1 MITIEDITYDPRIPT
16 SVPGMPLVFVIDGQ
30 CVYDFP
36 SNRYGSELFF
46 NNNEIVDISD
56 GDSKNDE
63 ITVKIIIDE
72 NNFETLKVSEYF
84 GSILLSPHSV
94 FCLYDYPFGAYVVS
108 PNATFDGEQFTITD
122 IDMNTL
128 IPYPYE
134 PPFTSSTFFGSEI

>member
-56 GDSKNDE
+56 ADSNNDE

-72 NNFETLKVSEYF
+72 NRFNCKLC
-84 GSILLSPHSV
+84 LSRKNDSGLSNT
-94 FCLYDYPFGAYVVS
+94 FCKRG
-108 PNATFDGEQFTITD
+108 
-122 IDMNTL
+122 
-128 IPYPYE
+128 
-134 PPFTSSTFFGSEI
+134 